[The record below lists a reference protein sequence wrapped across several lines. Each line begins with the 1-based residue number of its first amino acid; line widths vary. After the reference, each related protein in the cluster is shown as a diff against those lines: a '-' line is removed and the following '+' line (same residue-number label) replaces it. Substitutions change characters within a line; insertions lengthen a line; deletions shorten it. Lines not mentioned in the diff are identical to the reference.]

1 MDLGI
6 SAVGTSSKCGG
17 FENFFW
23 SEDLA
28 NRKIT
33 SKVTK
38 IKKDMKTLGIYKP
51 EFDTIIKAYADILYQ
66 YEMVWNEYESLG
78 CPAFAEHPG
87 GIKKHP
93 SAIQLEDLRKQMTIY
108 SDRLG
113 LNPKALDSIKNAQ
126 TIEVKSKLDS
136 ALDNIAD
143 VLKGNSN

>member
-1 MDLGI
+1 M
-6 SAVGTSSKCGG
+6 
-17 FENFFW
+17 
-23 SEDLA
+23 A

-33 SKVTK
+33 YKATK
-38 IKKDMKTLGIYKP
+38 IKKNMETLGVYKP

-66 YEMVWNEYESLG
+66 YEKVWEEYERLG

-93 SAIQLEDLRKQMTIY
+93 CAIQLEDLRKQMTVY

-126 TIEVKSKLDS
+126 TIEVKSKLDT

-143 VLKGNSN
+143 VLKGKPD